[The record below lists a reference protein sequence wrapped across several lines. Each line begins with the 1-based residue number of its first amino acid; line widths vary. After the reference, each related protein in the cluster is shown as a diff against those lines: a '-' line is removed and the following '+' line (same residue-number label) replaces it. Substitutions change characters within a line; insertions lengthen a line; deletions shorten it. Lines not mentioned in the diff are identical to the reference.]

1 MNEILRAVLIVLTSV
16 MVGISVQGV
25 IAGIWSISR
34 LMTGKYAP
42 SPKVK
47 YFIPVI
53 GLFLL
58 HRDNK
63 GGY

>member
-1 MNEILRAVLIVLTSV
+1 MNEILREVLIVAVIL

-47 YFIPVI
+47 YFIPII
-53 GLFLL
+53 GLILL
-58 HRDNK
+58 YRDNK
-63 GGY
+63 GE